1 MSPKSLSSPRDSKT
15 SEKQVPQTSALDNSF
30 EEDDD
35 DIGDQERL
43 ESLKEL
49 LFETYRIQNNEG
61 INLNEFISD
70 FRFVYSSTRTS
81 DTDFRTLY
89 QTQFKIALDGE

>member
-49 LFETYRIQNNEG
+49 LFETYRI
-61 INLNEFISD
+61 
-70 FRFVYSSTRTS
+70 
-81 DTDFRTLY
+81 
-89 QTQFKIALDGE
+89 